1 MVLGLLV
8 LLLFLVGAAAMIA
21 RALPALLVLPLMGI
35 AMASGVVL
43 LTGGASWHDVLGGV
57 IADGAVMLHQAMIVT
72 FFGGALSH
80 VMQRSGVA
88 ESLVKQGAELVGAN
102 PLAVGIFALLLVALL
117 FTSLTGL
124 GAVIMVSMIVLPMLS
139 TVGLSPAAGAAI
151 VLFGMSLGGVINPAN
166 WVLYEQTLHV
176 PTSDVQRFALVLFAV
191 VTLAGAAMILV
202 ELFRGRLIRL
212 EARTIVVVLLFLAA
226 IGAICGVLLSADP
239 ARTGADAPPGTAKTV
254 ARWIALGLF
263 ALLVGR
269 ELISIVRRMSRWRH
283 QEVSVRGAAYLIP
296 LVPLIAILL
305 FDVPILA
312 AFVIGF
318 AYAILVTARPGSIA
332 LTVQCL
338 IEGGASV
345 MPAIVLMIG
354 IGILIAAV
362 KGPTGFVAAH
372 PGTSWP
378 VLAAIEP
385 VLRELVPRSPW
396 LYVIGF
402 GIAAPLA
409 LYRGPLNVWGLG
421 FGVAAILSSS
431 GNLPPAAVMALLL
444 SVGQIQG
451 ICDPTNTANVWIAN
465 HQGIDVNSILFRTL
479 PFVWGGVFLG
489 LAIAAVLF
497 L

>member
-1 MVLGLLV
+1 MLLGLFV
-8 LLLFLVGAAAMIA
+8 LLLFLVGAAAMIT

-43 LTGGASWHDVLGGV
+43 LTGGATWQDVLGGV
-57 IADGAVMLHQAMIVT
+57 VADGAVMLHQAMIVT
-72 FFGGALSH
+72 FFGGALSY

-88 ESLVKQGAELVGAN
+88 ESLVKQGAELVGAD

-176 PTSDVQRFALVLFAV
+176 PTQDVQRFALVLFAV
-191 VTLAGAAMILV
+191 ITLSGASMILV
-202 ELFRGRLIRL
+202 ELFRGRLIRFDT
-212 EARTIVVVLLFLAA
+212 RSVVVVLVFLGA
-226 IGAICGVLLSADP
+226 IGAICGGLLSVDP
-239 ARTGADAPPGTAKTV
+239 VRTGADAPPGTVRTV
-254 ARWIALGLF
+254 ARWVVLGLF
-263 ALLVGR
+263 ALLVGG
-269 ELISIVRRMSRWRH
+269 ELISIVRRMGRWRH
-283 QEVSVRGAAYLIP
+283 QEVRVRGAAYLIP
-296 LVPLIAILL
+296 LVPLLAILL

-332 LTVQCL
+332 MTVQCL

-362 KGPTGFVAAH
+362 KGPAGFAAAH
-372 PGTSWP
+372 SGATWP

-385 VLRELVPRSPW
+385 VLRGLVPQSPW
-396 LYVIGF
+396 LYVLGF
-402 GIAAPLA
+402 GLAAPLA

-465 HQGIDVNSILFRTL
+465 HQGIDVNAILFRTL

-489 LAIAAVLF
+489 LAIAAGLF